1 MDGLLV
7 AFFLPVLWE
16 MKWRR
21 GSQEGTL
28 RGGGFELKAGAE
40 ENPLPHDVL

>member
-1 MDGLLV
+1 MDWRLV

-28 RGGGFELKAGAE
+28 RGGGFELKDGVE
-40 ENPLPHDVL
+40 EKPPPHHVL